1 MRPYRCGK
9 FESPTPEQ
17 QAVIGSWWDK
27 STAATIEYYGACP
40 RTGWGPFGFSI
51 YDFLVGVT
59 TMGYKDKEEEEIW
72 RQNTHARLCSQR
84 QQEALASTK
93 CDAPATEK
101 ALSQRS
107 LLPQQTDKVRHE
119 TPGGRINKG
128 TPTHAK
134 ALALNRSR
142 RPPTPDT
149 VGTLGNSARTASYRQ
164 KRQLKMYKKE
174 RSSRRQAGKAP
185 EYGMIGEGE
194 IPSSLR
200 KPR

>member
-1 MRPYRCGK
+1 MESFRNTDPLRFRIEQDRFRAHDYQSGWTTEQIEALYNATVSMHEWIKENSAPDEMRPYRCGK

-27 STAATIEYYGACP
+27 STAATIEYYGASP

-93 CDAPATEK
+93 GDAPATEK
-101 ALSQRS
+101 ALSQ
-107 LLPQQTDKVRHE
+107 H
-119 TPGGRINKG
+119 
-128 TPTHAK
+128 
-134 ALALNRSR
+134 SR
-142 RPPTPDT
+142 QE
-149 VGTLGNSARTASYRQ
+149 NAC
-164 KRQLKMYKKE
+164 
-174 RSSRRQAGKAP
+174 
-185 EYGMIGEGE
+185 
-194 IPSSLR
+194 
-200 KPR
+200 